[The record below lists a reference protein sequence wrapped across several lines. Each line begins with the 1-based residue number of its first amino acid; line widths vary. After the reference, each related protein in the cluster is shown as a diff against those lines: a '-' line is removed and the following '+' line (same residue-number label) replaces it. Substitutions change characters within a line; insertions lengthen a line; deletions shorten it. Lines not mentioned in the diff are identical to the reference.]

1 VDRLTRK
8 ELKTDKFAQEVSHTV
23 EFLEEH
29 RRQAMI
35 IGAVVVAVILAVL
48 GGRYYL
54 RIQKAER
61 QQALR
66 QAERIYQAQ
75 IGPATNAYLVFY
87 PTEEAKK
94 EAVEKAFGEII
105 QKYPRSEEA
114 AVAKYY
120 LGAMAIEQG
129 NYDEARKRFEEVAA
143 SGKQPYA
150 SQAALSLAQ
159 LYAGEG
165 KLEEAEK
172 LLRELV
178 ARPTELVSKEQATI
192 ALAQVIAKTKP
203 EEARKLL
210 EPLRTERSA
219 VSRAAIAALANVPKP
234 DQQ

>member
-1 VDRLTRK
+1 MDRLTRK
-8 ELKTDKFAQEVSHTV
+8 ELKTDKFAQEVGHTV

-29 RRQAMI
+29 RRQAVI
-35 IGAVVVAVILAVL
+35 IGAIALAVILAVL
-48 GGRYYL
+48 SGRYYQ
-54 RIQKAER
+54 RQQKAER

-94 EAVEKAFGEII
+94 EAVQKAFGEII
-105 QKYPRSEEA
+105 EKYPRSEEA
-114 AVAKYY
+114 AVARYY

-129 NYDEARKRFEEVAA
+129 DYEEAKKRFQEVAS
-143 SGKQPYA
+143 SGRQPYA
-150 SQAALSLAQ
+150 SQAAFSLAQ

-165 KLEEAEK
+165 KLDEAEK

-178 ARPTELVSKEQATI
+178 AKPTELVSKEQATI
-192 ALAQVIAKTKP
+192 ALALVIAQSKP

-219 VSRAAIAALANVPKP
+219 ISRAAISALANLPST
-234 DQQ
+234 DQP